1 MSTKCNFMK
10 HLLNILFWSVISAAF
25 IGPGTVTTAAS
36 SGANFGFALLW
47 ALVFSTFACVVLQE
61 ASARITIISGKNL
74 GQAIREQFKDR
85 TSGLFVLLL
94 VLGAIILGC
103 AAYEAGNILG
113 GVAGAALGT
122 GISAQLLTVFIGLA
136 AGLLLYFSST
146 VVVARVM
153 GVVVA
158 LMGIAFLVTAI
169 SLGPSLMEILKGS
182 FIPSMPSGSSL
193 LVIGLVGTTVVPY
206 NLFLGSGIAGNQSLK
221 DLRIGLSVAVIFGG
235 IISMGV
241 LVVGTSVSGTFSFD
255 ALADTLSTKLG
266 AWASVIFSLGLFA
279 AGFSSAIT
287 APLAA
292 AITAKGLFGSSQS
305 QNWDEHSWRYRMVW
319 LGVLLTGIV
328 FGISNV
334 KPIPVIIIAQALN
347 GILLPFV
354 AIFLITVVND
364 LGLMGKSNLNG
375 TISNISMAV
384 VVVVTIFLG
393 ATNLI
398 KAGAAAMGMSTP
410 EPQTVFWVA
419 VVINLIIA
427 IPTIRWV
434 LERRG

>member
-1 MSTKCNFMK
+1 MK
-10 HLLNILFWSVISAAF
+10 HLLNILFWSVITAAF

-36 SGANFGFALLW
+36 SGAKFGFALLW
-47 ALVFSTFACVVLQE
+47 ALVFSTFACLVLQE
-61 ASARITIISGKNL
+61 ASARVTIVSGKNL
-74 GQAIREQFKDR
+74 GQAIREQFKEKA
-85 TSGLFVLLL
+85 SGLFVLLL
-94 VLGAIILGC
+94 VLGAIVLGC

-113 GVAGAALGT
+113 GVAGAVLGT
-122 GISAQLLTVFIGLA
+122 GFSGQLLTLLIGLT
-136 AGLLLYFSST
+136 AGTLLYFGST
-146 VVVARVM
+146 TVVARVM

-158 LMGIAFLVTAI
+158 MMGIAFLVTAI
-169 SLGPSLMEILKGS
+169 SLGPSFTEILKGS
-182 FIPSMPSGSSL
+182 FIPTMPAGSSL

-206 NLFLGSGIAGNQSLK
+206 NLFLGSGIAGNQSIK
-221 DLRIGLSVAVIFGG
+221 ELRIGISVAVIFGG
-235 IISMGV
+235 IISMGL
-241 LVVGTSVSGTFSFD
+241 LVVGTSVSGTFSFT
-255 ALADTLSTKLG
+255 ALAETLSNKLG
-266 AWASVIFSLGLFA
+266 SWAAGFFSLGLFA

-292 AITAKGLFGSSQS
+292 AITAKGLFGSSDS
-305 QNWDEHSWRYRMVW
+305 NNWDERSWRYRMVW
-319 LGVLLTGIV
+319 LGVLLTGII

>member
-1 MSTKCNFMK
+1 MK

>member
-1 MSTKCNFMK
+1 MK
-10 HLLNILFWSVISAAF
+10 HILNILFWSVISAAF

-36 SGANFGFALLW
+36 AGANFGFALLW

-61 ASARITIISGKNL
+61 ASARLTIISGKNL
-74 GQAIREQFKDR
+74 GQAIREQFQDR

-103 AAYEAGNILG
+103 AAYQAGNILG

-122 GISAQLLTVFIGLA
+122 GMSARLLTIFIGLA

-158 LMGIAFLVTAI
+158 LMGIAFLGTAI

-182 FIPSMPSGSSL
+182 FIPSMPAGSSL

-206 NLFLGSGIAGNQSLK
+206 NLFLGSGIAGSQSLK
-221 DLRIGLSVAVIFGG
+221 DMRVGLSVAVIFGG
-235 IISMGV
+235 ILSMGV
-241 LVVGTSVSGTFSFD
+241 LVVGTSVSGTFSFE
-255 ALADTLSTKLG
+255 ALAGTLSTKLG
-266 AWASVIFSLGLFA
+266 TWASVFFSVGLFA

-292 AITAKGLFGSSQS
+292 AITAQGLFGGSQS
-305 QNWDEHSWRYRMVW
+305 KNWDEHSWRYRMVW
-319 LGVLLTGIV
+319 LGVLLTGIG
-328 FGISNV
+328 FGIADV
-334 KPIPVIIIAQALN
+334 KPIPVIILAQAFN

-364 LGLMGKSNLNG
+364 PRLMGKSNLNG
-375 TISNISMAV
+375 PFSNAAMGMV
-384 VVVVTIFLG
+384 VVVSILLG

-398 KAGAAAMGMSTP
+398 QAGATALGMPTP
-410 EPQTVFWVA
+410 QPQTVFWVA
-419 VVINLIIA
+419 VVLNGMIA
-427 IPTIRWV
+427 IPVIRWV
-434 LERRG
+434 IKRRR

>member
-1 MSTKCNFMK
+1 MK
-10 HLLNILFWSVISAAF
+10 QLLNILFWSVIAAAF

-36 SGANFGFALLW
+36 SGAKFGFALLW
-47 ALVFSTFACVVLQE
+47 ALVFSTFACLVLQE
-61 ASARITIISGKNL
+61 ASARVTIISGKNL
-74 GQAIREQFKDR
+74 GQAIREQFRDK

-94 VLGAIILGC
+94 VLGAIVLGC

-113 GVAGAALGT
+113 GVAGAVLGT
-122 GISAQLLTVFIGLA
+122 GFSGQLLTLLIGLT
-136 AGLLLYFSST
+136 AGTLLYFGST
-146 VVVARVM
+146 TVVARVM

-158 LMGIAFLVTAI
+158 MMGIAFLVTAI
-169 SLGPSLMEILKGS
+169 SLGPSLTEILKGS
-182 FIPSMPSGSSL
+182 FVPTMPAGSSL
-193 LVIGLVGTTVVPY
+193 LIIGLVGTTVVPY
-206 NLFLGSGIAGNQSLK
+206 NLFLGSGIAGNQSIK
-221 DLRIGLSVAVIFGG
+221 ELRIGLSVAVILGG
-235 IISMGV
+235 IISMAL
-241 LVVGTSVSGTFSFD
+241 LVVGSSVSGTFSFT
-255 ALADTLSTKLG
+255 ALAETLSNKLG
-266 AWASVIFSLGLFA
+266 SWAAGFFSLGLFA

-292 AITAKGLFGSSQS
+292 AITAKGLFGSSDS
-305 QNWDEHSWRYRMVW
+305 KNWDERSWRYRMVW
-319 LGVLLTGIV
+319 LGVLLTGII

-375 TISNISMAV
+375 TISNISMCV

-410 EPQTVFWVA
+410 EPQTIFWVA

-434 LERRG
+434 LDRRR

>member
-1 MSTKCNFMK
+1 MK
-10 HLLNILFWSVISAAF
+10 HLLNILFWSVITAAF

-36 SGANFGFALLW
+36 SGAKFGFALLW
-47 ALVFSTFACVVLQE
+47 ALVFSTFACLVLQE
-61 ASARITIISGKNL
+61 ASARVTIVSGKNL
-74 GQAIREQFKDR
+74 GQAIREQFKEKA
-85 TSGLFVLLL
+85 SGLFVLLL
-94 VLGAIILGC
+94 VLGAIVLGC

-113 GVAGAALGT
+113 GVAGAVLGT
-122 GISAQLLTVFIGLA
+122 GFSGQLLTLLIGLT
-136 AGLLLYFSST
+136 AGTLLYFGST
-146 VVVARVM
+146 TVVARVM

-158 LMGIAFLVTAI
+158 MMGIAFLVTAI
-169 SLGPSLMEILKGS
+169 SLGPSFTEILKGS
-182 FIPSMPSGSSL
+182 FIPTMPAGSSL

-206 NLFLGSGIAGNQSLK
+206 NLFLGSGIAGNQSIK
-221 DLRIGLSVAVIFGG
+221 ELRIGISVAVIFGG
-235 IISMGV
+235 IISMGL
-241 LVVGTSVSGTFSFD
+241 LVVGTSVSGTFSFT
-255 ALADTLSTKLG
+255 ALAETLSNKLG
-266 AWASVIFSLGLFA
+266 SWAAGFFSLGLFA

-292 AITAKGLFGSSQS
+292 AITAKGLFGSSDS
-305 QNWDEHSWRYRMVW
+305 NNWDERSWRYRMVW
-319 LGVLLTGIV
+319 LGVLLTGII

-434 LERRG
+434 LDRRG

>member
-1 MSTKCNFMK
+1 MK

-255 ALADTLSTKLG
+255 ALADTL
-266 AWASVIFSLGLFA
+266 
-279 AGFSSAIT
+279 
-287 APLAA
+287 
-292 AITAKGLFGSSQS
+292 
-305 QNWDEHSWRYRMVW
+305 
-319 LGVLLTGIV
+319 
-328 FGISNV
+328 
-334 KPIPVIIIAQALN
+334 
-347 GILLPFV
+347 
-354 AIFLITVVND
+354 
-364 LGLMGKSNLNG
+364 
-375 TISNISMAV
+375 
-384 VVVVTIFLG
+384 
-393 ATNLI
+393 
-398 KAGAAAMGMSTP
+398 
-410 EPQTVFWVA
+410 
-419 VVINLIIA
+419 
-427 IPTIRWV
+427 
-434 LERRG
+434 

>member
-1 MSTKCNFMK
+1 MK

-61 ASARITIISGKNL
+61 ASARVTVVSGKNL
-74 GQAIREQFKDR
+74 GQAIREQFKEK
-85 TSGLFVLLL
+85 TSGFLVLLL

-113 GVAGAALGT
+113 GVAGAVLGT
-122 GISAQLLTVFIGLA
+122 GISGQLLTLLIGLI
-136 AGLLLYFSST
+136 AGTLLYFGST
-146 VVVARVM
+146 TIVARVM

-169 SLGPSLMEILKGS
+169 SLGPSLSEIFKGS
-182 FIPSMPSGSSL
+182 FIPTMPSGSSL

-206 NLFLGSGIAGNQSLK
+206 NLFLGSGIVGNQSLK
-221 DLRIGLSVAVIFGG
+221 ELRLGLSVAVILGG

-241 LVVGTSVSGTFSFD
+241 LVVGTSVSGSFSFA
-255 ALADTLSTKLG
+255 ALAETLSSRLG
-266 AWASVIFSLGLFA
+266 AWAAGFFSLGLFA

-292 AITAKGLFGSSQS
+292 AITAKSLFGGSDSKE
-305 QNWDEHSWRYRMVW
+305 WDERAWRYRMVW
-319 LGVLLTGIV
+319 LGVLLTGV
-328 FGISNV
+328 LFGISNV

-364 LGLMGKSNLNG
+364 LGLMGKLNLNG
-375 TISNISMAV
+375 TISNVSMSAV
-384 VVVVTIFLG
+384 VVVSVFLG
-393 ATNLI
+393 VTNLM
-398 KAGAAAMGMSTP
+398 KAVASALGMSTP
-410 EPQTVFWVA
+410 DPQTIFWVA
-419 VVINLIIA
+419 VVVNLVIA
-427 IPTIRWV
+427 IPTVRWV
-434 LERRG
+434 VKRRR

>member
-1 MSTKCNFMK
+1 MK

-47 ALVFSTFACVVLQE
+47 ALFFSTFACVVLQE